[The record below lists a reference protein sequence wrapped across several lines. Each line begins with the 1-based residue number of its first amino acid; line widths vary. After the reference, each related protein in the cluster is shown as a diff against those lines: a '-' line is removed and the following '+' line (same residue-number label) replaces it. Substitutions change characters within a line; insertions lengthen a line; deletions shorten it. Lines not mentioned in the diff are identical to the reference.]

1 MKILVT
7 AWQISKAEEASRNVY
22 VTRNAKETRKIK
34 GVNENISNS
43 KVEKQRLWW

>member
-7 AWQISKAEEASRNVY
+7 AWRKSKAKEASRYEY
-22 VTRNAKETRKIK
+22 VSRESKRDRKIK